1 MIAFL
6 RSSVQTIKRESIVW
20 SSLMARKKAVETML
34 MMMLKYGNML
44 SAKGIRTE
52 IIVLL
57 YYP

>member
-52 IIVLL
+52 IIVRLC
-57 YYP
+57 YP